1 MATIFRPPGVL
12 AKMAATT
19 DDVAGGRLI
28 LGLGCGWHEPEYQ
41 AFGYPFDHRVG
52 RFEEALEVIV
62 RLLREGSVTY
72 AGRWYTLDDA
82 IVLPPP
88 AHRTPILVAARRP
101 RMMRITARLA
111 DAWQTAWYGLPDEKF
126 AAELAELR
134 AACEAEG
141 RDPATL
147 EMMVGLTVGGSD
159 PETRPHRARPGGAR
173 RRPGRVGGDRRGP
186 RPARGRT
193 DERGVVQDGPR
204 GDPAVQDRASG
215 GARGFGFVGSRGR
228 LRLGVLDLLE
238 DLAHARPHQVARLGV
253 RVAIARGAL
262 GLPRVG
268 RAPRRPAALIVCS
281 MPDVWSRVVV
291 ANPSTARGHAPL
303 TIPS

>member
-1 MATIFRPPGVL
+1 VKVGLMLPQSPEDGGGTWPEIRGLAWLAEAEGADSLWVSDHFLYRAGDGTTVGVHEPWSLVAAVAASTRRVQIGTLVMATIFRPPGVL

-72 AGRWYTLDDA
+72 AGSWYTLDDA
-82 IVLPPP
+82 IVLPAP

-126 AAELAELR
+126 AAELAEFR
-134 AACEAEG
+134 AACDAEG
-141 RDPATL
+141 RDPTTV

-159 PETRPHRARPGGAR
+159 PETRHIAL
-173 RRPGRVGGDRRGP
+173 
-186 RPARGRT
+186 
-193 DERGVVQDGPR
+193 
-204 GDPAVQDRASG
+204 DPAALADGLAEWAAIGVGHVQLAVEPTSEASFNTALEGIRRFRNGGSG
-215 GARGFGFVGSRGR
+215 GAAS
-228 LRLGVLDLLE
+228 
-238 DLAHARPHQVARLGV
+238 A
-253 RVAIARGAL
+253 
-262 GLPRVG
+262 
-268 RAPRRPAALIVCS
+268 S
-281 MPDVWSRVVV
+281 
-291 ANPSTARGHAPL
+291 
-303 TIPS
+303 